1 MGWETEEQIT
11 DAKDK
16 AKRNVV
22 SDRGKDKKKSETEE
36 RDDVHSK

>member
-22 SDRGKDKKKSETEE
+22 SDRGKDKKKIRNRGKRWCTF
-36 RDDVHSK
+36 